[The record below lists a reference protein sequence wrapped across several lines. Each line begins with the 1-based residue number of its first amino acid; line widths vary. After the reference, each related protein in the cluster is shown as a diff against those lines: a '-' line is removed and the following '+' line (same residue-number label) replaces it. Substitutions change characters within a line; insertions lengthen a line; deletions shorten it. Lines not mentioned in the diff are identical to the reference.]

1 MFSYHTGQPVAWCI
15 ANSETSEVVE
25 IFLSSMKAKS
35 PMTPVRV
42 LMTDDGELN
51 RYCLYKKTTDLSLI
65 DLAHADNT
73 GWSAAQAVYG
83 EGLKHLLCLWHVD
96 RYGYRE

>member
-1 MFSYHTGQPVAWCI
+1 MFSYYTGQPVAWCI

-51 RYCLYKKTTDLSLI
+51 RYCLYKKQLI
-65 DLAHADNT
+65 
-73 GWSAAQAVYG
+73 
-83 EGLKHLLCLWHVD
+83 
-96 RYGYRE
+96 

>member
-42 LMTDDGELN
+42 LMTDDGELS
-51 RYCLYKKTTDLSLI
+51 RYCLYKKQLS
-65 DLAHADNT
+65 
-73 GWSAAQAVYG
+73 
-83 EGLKHLLCLWHVD
+83 
-96 RYGYRE
+96 